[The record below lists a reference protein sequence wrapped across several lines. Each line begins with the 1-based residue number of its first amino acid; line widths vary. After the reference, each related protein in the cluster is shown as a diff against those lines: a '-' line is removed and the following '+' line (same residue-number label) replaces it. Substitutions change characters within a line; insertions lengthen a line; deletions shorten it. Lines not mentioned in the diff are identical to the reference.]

1 MAQPPLGPQETRLLA
16 PAVLTLL
23 ALLLHQAPAL
33 CPRRCVCQ
41 NLSPSMATLCAKK
54 GLLAVPATVDR
65 RTVEL
70 RLADNYIT
78 RLRRQDLAN
87 MSGMVDLTL
96 SRNALE
102 EVEAGS
108 FADLRVLRSLYLDGN
123 RLTNISADTLRGLA
137 SLRLLTVSFNQLDH
151 IAEGAFDDFLLSMED
166 LDLSYNSLEKVPWEA
181 IQRMTN
187 LHALGLDHNLL
198 ERVVAGSFAHLY
210 KLARLDLS
218 SNRLRTVAP
227 DPLFSRAQGAGGGLL
242 AVSLAG
248 NPLHCNCELLWLR
261 RQERQDLLETCSSPA
276 HLSGRAF
283 WAVGE
288 DEFACEPPLITHHTP
303 RLVVLEGQRATLRCR
318 AVGDPEPRVHWLA
331 PGGRVVG
338 ASGRAVVHANG
349 TLEILS
355 ASPREDGTF
364 TCFASNAAGEA
375 IANVELSIIH
385 LPRPPNETGWARE
398 PDPGSSDIATPNR
411 PSSSTGPGTNASES
425 KAHHKRRVAAV
436 DVAATSALVRWTA
449 WKGMRGVRM
458 YQVQYNGSADDSYV
472 YRMMSPGSSSCLIT
486 GLLPGVGYQVCVL
499 AIYYDGTIVPSV
511 AATRPLGC
519 VDFVTEDTGDG
530 DSQLC
535 SSSIASSMANG
546 GAIMPGQL
554 LGGTMI
560 IIIGGIIVACLLVF
574 TVILVI
580 GYKACAANDGT
591 TKTSSRANGAGAT
604 AAVGTSVPA
613 GAADGYSAATAV
625 AACHP
630 NSNSSNSNGNNGA
643 AAAPAGLPVQASY
656 GDVVRE
662 LNQLKLAK
670 PPDPACDVKPA
681 TLPRAPRTARLGA
694 DLEAESPAVA
704 AAAAAATAER
714 ATLPRRLAAHRRS
727 VTSMPQR
734 SVDVSPADGSTTRAV
749 WPRGDGRRATR
760 SLSFDGGSFPHGVS
774 SLGLSG
780 AGQPRRAGGM
790 WTKRSM
796 SVNGMVPSVEDGK
809 LSGRKAI
816 FSSSDWILES
826 TV

>member
-1 MAQPPLGPQETRLLA
+1 MRPRPISRPCRDQHRVSGHLTRRSPLGSLPSSTPPLTRSLARSLSLSPCATSLYNCSCLRSVRMYVDVCAVCQTSFAPYETRLLA

-511 AATRPLGC
+511 AATRLLGC

-530 DSQLC
+530 DSHLC

-604 AAVGTSVPA
+604 AAGGTSGPA

-625 AACHP
+625 AAPSSSSICSSSSRSS
-630 NSNSSNSNGNNGA
+630 NNSSGRSSNSSSRSSNSSSKSTHSSSRSSSGRSSGSRSSSSGSSGSSSRSSGNSSSSSRSWSNISSRSSSTSSCSSSISSSSSSSSSFPA
-643 AAAPAGLPVQASY
+643 A
-656 GDVVRE
+656 
-662 LNQLKLAK
+662 LNPSERQL
-670 PPDPACDVKPA
+670 
-681 TLPRAPRTARLGA
+681 
-694 DLEAESPAVA
+694 
-704 AAAAAATAER
+704 
-714 ATLPRRLAAHRRS
+714 
-727 VTSMPQR
+727 M
-734 SVDVSPADGSTTRAV
+734 
-749 WPRGDGRRATR
+749 RRAR
-760 SLSFDGGSFPHGVS
+760 
-774 SLGLSG
+774 
-780 AGQPRRAGGM
+780 
-790 WTKRSM
+790 
-796 SVNGMVPSVEDGK
+796 
-809 LSGRKAI
+809 
-816 FSSSDWILES
+816 
-826 TV
+826 